1 MSGPTRPA
9 RGGKQGWEPRAR
21 IRDRER
27 RVVELSTTGWSQ
39 HAIAADLQISQA
51 AVSKI
56 LARAETRT
64 LRELTATLERQKVRQ
79 TQRLEFVFAESVRAW
94 QDSKAGAT
102 TRRQRKVEGGTG
114 AGQTVAEVTVEGDHG
129 DPRYLETARKALM
142 DLRKLWGMD
151 APQRLD
157 VHATSPYALL
167 TEAELLAVLAEQE
180 ALVRPA
186 DPASA
191 LAPALPGTTLE
202 PEDDH
207 GY

>member
-1 MSGPTRPA
+1 MSAPTRPA

-27 RVVELSTTGWSQ
+27 RAVELSTTGWSQ

-56 LARAETRT
+56 LARVETRS

-102 TRRQRKVEGGTG
+102 TRRQRKVDGGTG

-167 TEAELLAVLAEQE
+167 TEAELLAVLAEQQT
-180 ALVRPA
+180 LIRPA
-186 DPASA
+186 DPVA
-191 LAPALPGTTLE
+191 APALPETPPDLE
-202 PEDDH
+202 DADGH
-207 GY
+207 